1 MTSLIYSRLAFQS
14 YGSPL
19 IFVSAGA
26 GQDCDFSGDVRRNPA
41 SEEVERNIKKVRC
54 TKKKRAGKHKWQR
67 NNDGRNER
75 RKLALVRRHSVCA
88 TYSSLSASILID
100 RTCTLGESKQQ
111 FAIGDESRRLV
122 MLHVCRYCYR
132 GRSSPLERYWTGFYA
147 GYSDLA
153 HQAGHPGS
161 HLGDSRLLVD
171 KSVCCI
177 RPQLTTLSV
186 SSSKQ
191 SLKPKYFGT
200 VGKRCTDNIDEV
212 PGVNRTGSYSE
223 ELNLVPR

>member
-1 MTSLIYSRLAFQS
+1 MCH
-14 YGSPL
+14 
-19 IFVSAGA
+19 IFVCVSVDSHRQNMHAWRVKTA
-26 GQDCDFSGDVRRNPA
+26 VRYWRRV
-41 SEEVERNIKKVRC
+41 SKVRC
-54 TKKKRAGKHKWQR
+54 
-67 NNDGRNER
+67 
-75 RKLALVRRHSVCA
+75 C
-88 TYSSLSASILID
+88 TYAD
-100 RTCTLGESKQQ
+100 
-111 FAIGDESRRLV
+111 
-122 MLHVCRYCYR
+122 MYCYR

-200 VGKRCTDNIDEV
+200 AGKRCTDNIDEV